1 MNRFVTE
8 RVPVGNGRTTTP
20 PLVQPVNKVRPERAP
35 AQGLKISMKSGNS
48 ATANIDPG
56 PAYASNQ
63 FGERSTFPNNQYQQ
77 EGYDHGIEDFHK
89 ETQYRKDTL
98 EDTTVASDF
107 DRTKSDIGFEPQPVQ
122 YDDDVDSEFSVEGGH
137 GYEQNRRPY
146 VEHAGT
152 KEVHTIQYKQSRSPL
167 INTKTDHHSQ
177 RQQQFAVAGRFE
189 GNKQHHNLQ
198 LRNGHGNTDSF
209 RDQGSRKRSRS
220 RDVPRAPVARGSGP
234 DLLGEDDEADDL
246 EYPNGHPDATL
257 RLINNQTSSDG
268 TEQATPVPSPTRQR
282 RSRMTPP
289 FHSSQN
295 LQDPANGH
303 GEKKIVDDRLIPD
316 YSVEE
321 LKRMKYSD
329 LQNEGWDMVPNAK
342 PFKLPDELQG
352 RKVTLEK
359 KMAYYIKLDPD
370 KEQYP
375 FYESLSTD
383 EWDQA
388 GDIFIDKLGELMKKL
403 KAKKREKREAA
414 EQFEEEINQR
424 QKAIQNEAGKIDK
437 RLDGMAVTGQS
448 LLRSK

>member
-1 MNRFVTE
+1 MNRFVKD
-8 RVPVGNGRTTTP
+8 RVPVGNGHITTP
-20 PLVQPVNKVRPERAP
+20 PLVQPVNNVRPERAP
-35 AQGLKISMKSGNS
+35 AQSLKISMKSGSS
-48 ATANIDPG
+48 APANIDPG
-56 PAYASNQ
+56 PLYVSNQ
-63 FGERSTFPNNQYQQ
+63 FGERNTFPNNQYQHA
-77 EGYDHGIEDFHK
+77 EYDQGVEDFQK
-89 ETQYRKDTL
+89 EAQYRKDTL

-107 DRTKSDIGFEPQPVQ
+107 DRTKSDIGFEPQPEQ
-122 YDDDVDSEFSVEGGH
+122 YNDDDVGGGFSADEGH
-137 GYEQNRRPY
+137 DYEHPNRRPY
-146 VEHAGT
+146 IEHAGT
-152 KEVHTIQYKQSRSPL
+152 KEVRTIQYKQSRSPL

-189 GNKQHHNLQ
+189 ASKQHHNLQ

-220 RDVPRAPVARGSGP
+220 RDVPRPPVARGP
-234 DLLGEDDEADDL
+234 DLLSEDDDDL

-257 RLINNQTSSDG
+257 RLTNNQTSSDG

-282 RSRMTPP
+282 RSRMTTP
-289 FHSSQN
+289 FQSSQN
-295 LQDPANGH
+295 LQDPPNGH
-303 GEKKIVDDRLIPD
+303 GEKIVDDRLIPD
-316 YSVEE
+316 YSIEE

-329 LQNEGWDMVPNAK
+329 LKNESWDMVPNPK

-403 KAKKREKREAA
+403 KAKKREKRGEA
-414 EQFEEEINQR
+414 ERFEEEINQR

-437 RLDGMAVTGQS
+437 RLDGMAVAGQS